1 MDRSASIDADAD
13 AAVAAPSSR
22 ARWAALAVVATLAV
36 MAFGLWARYGSAVF
50 VDALGAVIS
59 CF

>member
-1 MDRSASIDADAD
+1 MDRSASLDAD
-13 AAVAAPSSR
+13 AAISAPSSR

-36 MAFGLWARYGSAVF
+36 MAIGLWARYGSAVF

>member
-1 MDRSASIDADAD
+1 MDRSDSLDVDG
-13 AAVAAPSSR
+13 AVSAQSSR
-22 ARWAALAVVATLAV
+22 ARWAALAVVATLAA
-36 MAFGLWARYGSAVF
+36 MAIGLWARYGSAVF